1 MPVNPMN
8 RREFVQKSAV
18 TGAAVAV
25 AGTVGAGSA
34 QAAERTP
41 AKPPKAPKTWSFSIL
56 GTTDLHSHVFNWDY
70 YSNAAPVDSKGNTY
84 GIARIATLV
93 KNLRAEKGEHRVLLV
108 DAGDIIQGTS
118 LASYYASVDPITG
131 TDGKR
136 GPKHPMAIAMNEMRY
151 DAAALGNHEFNYGL
165 DFLRLALAGAR
176 FPYVTA
182 NVFIAGPD
190 RTSAPPLIQPYVILD
205 RDFIDEGGI
214 PRRLRVGV
222 IGFVPP
228 QIMQWDKANLE
239 GRVFVIDIVEA
250 ARRYVPQMR
259 AAGADLVVALVH
271 SGLSGLP
278 ARGMDE
284 NAAAYLAQVPGIDA
298 ILAGHSHLV
307 FPEPSFANLPGVDV
321 ARGTINR
328 VPTVMAGFWGSHLGV
343 VDLTLRRTA
352 EGWRRV
358 DGIGATRGIRRRE
371 NNQWVAAVDPDPAIV
386 AAVQPEHTGT
396 LAYVRRPVAR
406 STARIH
412 SYFALVQDDPSV
424 QLVARAQAA
433 YIGRVLQG
441 GPHANL
447 PVLSA
452 AAPFKAGGRGGPAY
466 YTDVPAG
473 DIAIRNVADL
483 YLYPNTV
490 RAVRV
495 SGAIVREWLEM
506 SAGQFNRIDPA
517 VTTPQLLI
525 NPAFPTFNYDIIDG
539 VTYRIDVTRPARYTP
554 QGRIADARARRI
566 VDLTFRGQPVT
577 DAMEFVVATNNY
589 RASGGGNFPS
599 MDGSNIVF
607 ETGETNQEIIKDWL
621 IAQKTVDATV
631 TPIWSFVPI
640 ATPVQV
646 VFESSPDAKS
656 LTGAGTRIRH
666 VGEGKNG
673 FELYALTLR

>member
-1 MPVNPMN
+1 
-8 RREFVQKSAV
+8 
-18 TGAAVAV
+18 
-25 AGTVGAGSA
+25 
-34 QAAERTP
+34 
-41 AKPPKAPKTWSFSIL
+41 
-56 GTTDLHSHVFNWDY
+56 
-70 YSNAAPVDSKGNTY
+70 
-84 GIARIATLV
+84 
-93 KNLRAEKGEHRVLLV
+93 
-108 DAGDIIQGTS
+108 
-118 LASYYASVDPITG
+118 
-131 TDGKR
+131 
-136 GPKHPMAIAMNEMRY
+136 MR
-151 DAAALGNHEFNYGL
+151 
-165 DFLRLALAGAR
+165 
-176 FPYVTA
+176 
-182 NVFIAGPD
+182 
-190 RTSAPPLIQPYVILD
+190 Q
-205 RDFIDEGGI
+205 
-214 PRRLRVGV
+214 
-222 IGFVPP
+222 
-228 QIMQWDKANLE
+228 
-239 GRVFVIDIVEA
+239 
-250 ARRYVPQMR
+250 
-259 AAGADLVVALVH
+259 
-271 SGLSGLP
+271 
-278 ARGMDE
+278 
-284 NAAAYLAQVPGIDA
+284 
-298 ILAGHSHLV
+298 
-307 FPEPSFANLPGVDV
+307 
-321 ARGTINR
+321 
-328 VPTVMAGFWGSHLGV
+328 
-343 VDLTLRRTA
+343 
-352 EGWRRV
+352 
-358 DGIGATRGIRRRE
+358 
-371 NNQWVAAVDPDPAIV
+371 
-386 AAVQPEHTGT
+386 
-396 LAYVRRPVAR
+396 PVAR

-433 YIGRVLQG
+433 YIRRVLQG
-441 GPHANL
+441 GPHAHL

-517 VTTPQLLI
+517 MTTPQLLI
-525 NPAFPTFNYDIIDG
+525 NPAFPTFNYDVIDG

-554 QGRIADARARRI
+554 QGRIADAQARRI
-566 VDLTFRGQPVT
+566 VDLTFRSQPVT

-589 RASGGGNFPS
+589 RASGGGNFPG

>member
-1 MPVNPMN
+1 M
-8 RREFVQKSAV
+8 RRIELDRGFAMTGHARRVRSSA
-18 TGAAVAV
+18 
-25 AGTVGAGSA
+25 TV
-34 QAAERTP
+34 
-41 AKPPKAPKTWSFSIL
+41 
-56 GTTDLHSHVFNWDY
+56 
-70 YSNAAPVDSKGNTY
+70 
-84 GIARIATLV
+84 
-93 KNLRAEKGEHRVLLV
+93 VLLV
-108 DAGDIIQGTS
+108 LLALAWSPARAQDPALRLRLLSTTDIHTHIVDYDYYRDQRDVSLGLARTATLIRQARGEVRNSLLFDSGDLIQGNP
-118 LASYYASVDPITG
+118 LGDYVAVEQRLQPG
-131 TDGKR
+131 QV
-136 GPKHPMAIAMNEMRY
+136 HPVFKALNLLDY
-151 DAAALGNHEFNYGL
+151 AAASLGNHEFNYGL
-165 DFLRLALAGAR
+165 DFLRLSLAGAR

-182 NVFIAGPD
+182 NVFVAGPD
-190 RTSAPPLIQPYVILD
+190 RAAAPPLIQPYVILD
-205 RDFIDEGGI
+205 RDFVDEGGMT
-214 PRRLRVGV
+214 RRLRVGV

-228 QIMQWDKANLE
+228 QIMQWDKANLD
-239 GRVFVIDIVEA
+239 GRVFVVDIVEA

-271 SGLSGLP
+271 SGLSAVP

-284 NAAAYLAQVPGIDA
+284 NAAAYLARVPEIDA
-298 ILAGHSHLV
+298 ILSGHSHLV
-307 FPEPSFANLPGVDV
+307 FPDPSSANLPGVDV
-321 ARGTINR
+321 ARGTING

-352 EGWRRV
+352 DGWRRV
-358 DGIGATRGIRRRE
+358 DGIAATRGIRRRE
-371 NNQWVAAVDPDPAIV
+371 NNQWVATVDADPAIV
-386 AAVQPEHTGT
+386 AAVPTEHTGP

-433 YIGRVLQG
+433 YIRRVLQG
-441 GPHANL
+441 GPLANL

-473 DIAIRNVADL
+473 DLAIRNVADL

-525 NPAFPTFNYDIIDG
+525 NPAFPTFNYDVIDG
-539 VTYRIDVTRPARYTP
+539 VTYRIDVTQPARYTP
-554 QGRIADARARRI
+554 QGRIADAQARRI

-589 RASGGGNFPS
+589 RASGGGNFPG

-607 ETGETNQEIIKDWL
+607 ETAETNQEIIKDWL

-640 ATPVQV
+640 AAPVQV
-646 VFESSPDAKS
+646 VFESSPEAKS
-656 LTGAGTRIRH
+656 LIGAGTRIRD